1 MCVFL
6 GFSKDSDTYRFLD
19 LGTNSINGA
28 RDVEF
33 FEDKF
38 IKDKILSLKDV
49 HENTEK
55 SIALDGSIS
64 PKAEGTD
71 AEEETLEAIE
81 QPSKRI
87 RKQKDFGDEF
97 ITYNVEGG
105 PLTFKEA
112 MQSKRCYSM
121 EGSINDE
128 MDSLI

>member
-64 PKAEGTD
+64 PEAEGTD
-71 AEEETLEAIE
+71 AEEENSRSYRA
-81 QPSKRI
+81 
-87 RKQKDFGDEF
+87 
-97 ITYNVEGG
+97 
-105 PLTFKEA
+105 TF
-112 MQSKRCYSM
+112 
-121 EGSINDE
+121 
-128 MDSLI
+128 